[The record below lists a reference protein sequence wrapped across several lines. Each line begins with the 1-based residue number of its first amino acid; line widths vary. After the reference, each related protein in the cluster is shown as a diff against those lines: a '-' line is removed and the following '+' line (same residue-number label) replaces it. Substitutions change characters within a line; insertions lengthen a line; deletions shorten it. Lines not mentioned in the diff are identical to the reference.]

1 MDVLKFGFK
10 YWKRNLIWAVI
21 AQLVG
26 YFAIIADL
34 MIPLFSELF
43 IDYVIGDNKPTNEG
57 LFSFMLSGKYGQI
70 HSKQL
75 FFSLAAVF
83 MIFLLTR
90 IILIYIKNLMN
101 QHLGLNL
108 ETDLRVATFRKL
120 MELDSQTI
128 SEFNTGELLTTI
140 NSDTIMYKELF
151 CRMIPNILDSIFVL
165 IICTILLSSISIS
178 FLAIPIITMPFFLI
192 ALMRFKKAARS
203 NYKNIRKSNSKM
215 SLNVQENIEAVRLV
229 RSFTNEGL
237 EKRKLGKS
245 NEKLKDSYIK
255 QINLSSKF
263 EVIFSS
269 IKQLAY
275 IGTIAVSAI
284 LVIKGYMLIGYLV
297 ACSNYVL
304 KIMDH
309 ISQINNNL
317 FQMQQ
322 QFVSGQKMMYFMNCK
337 TKIIDRKESIE
348 INDVPNISIR
358 NAYLTMEDNQVL
370 KDVSIEIPYGK
381 KVGIVG
387 GTGSGKS
394 VLLES
399 LMRIHDLTG
408 GIIEIND
415 KDIRNYSLM
424 SLRNNFSYIFQ
435 EVFLFSN
442 TIDSNIAYA
451 KPDIDNDKV
460 IKASKHAQAHDFVK
474 KLPVGYET
482 IVGEKGIG
490 ISGGQK
496 QRVSI
501 ARALLKD
508 APVLI
513 LDDSTS
519 ALDVE
524 TEKRLLA
531 DIKKYY
537 PNKSIFIS
545 AHRMSS
551 VVDCDEII
559 YMQDGTIAERGT
571 FEELMKLGG
580 HFAKV
585 YKIQEAQRKA
595 VVDFDSL
602 AAGEAGR

>member
-229 RSFTNEGL
+229 RSFTNEEL
-237 EKRKLGKS
+237 EKRKFGKS

-337 TKIIDRKESIE
+337 SKIIDRKESIE

>member
-10 YWKRNLIWAVI
+10 YWKRNLKWAVI
-21 AQLVG
+21 AQLISYV
-26 YFAIIADL
+26 AIIADL
-34 MIPLFSELF
+34 MIPLFSEMF
-43 IDYVIGDNKPTNEG
+43 IDYVICDNKPTNEG
-57 LFSFMLSGKYGQI
+57 IFSFMLSGKYGQI
-70 HSKQL
+70 HSMQL
-75 FFSLAAVF
+75 FLSLAVIF
-83 MIFLLTR
+83 MIFLFTR
-90 IILIYIKNLMN
+90 IILIYIKNVTN
-101 QHLGLNL
+101 QRLGLNL
-108 ETDLRVATFRKL
+108 ETDLRIVTFRKI
-120 MELDSQTI
+120 MELDSETI
-128 SEFNTGELLTTI
+128 SQFNTGELLTTI

-151 CRMIPNILDSIFVL
+151 CRMIPNILDSIFVF
-165 IICTILLSSISIS
+165 IICTFLLSSINIS
-178 FLAIPIITMPFFLI
+178 FLAIPIIMMPFFLL
-192 ALMRFKKAARS
+192 ALMRFKKAARK
-203 NYKNIRKSNSKM
+203 NYKNIRKSNSEM
-215 SLNVQENIEAVRLV
+215 NLNVQENIEAVRLV
-229 RSFTNEGL
+229 RSFTNEDL
-237 EKRKLGKS
+237 EKRKFDKS
-245 NEKLKDSYIK
+245 NEKLKGSYIS
-255 QINLSSKF
+255 QIKLSSKF

-275 IGTIAVSAI
+275 IGTIAVSAV

-304 KIMDH
+304 KMMDH
-309 ISQINNNL
+309 ISQINSNF

-322 QFVSGQKMMYFMNCK
+322 QFVSGQKMMNLMNCK
-337 TKIIDRKESIE
+337 SKIMDSKENLK
-348 INDVPNISIR
+348 INGVPNIRIK

-370 KDVSIEIPYGK
+370 KDISIDIPYGK
-381 KVGIVG
+381 KVGIAG

-408 GIIEIND
+408 GIIEING
-415 KDIRNYSLM
+415 KDIRDYSLF
-424 SLRNNFSYIFQ
+424 SLRKNFSYVFQ

-451 KPDIDNDKV
+451 KPDIDNEQV
-460 IKASKHAQAHDFVK
+460 IKASKHAQAHNFVK

-519 ALDVE
+519 ALDVD

-537 PNKSIFIS
+537 PDKTIFIS

-551 VVDCDEII
+551 VIDCDEII
-559 YMQDGTIAERGT
+559 YMQDGRIVERGT

-585 YKIQEAQRKA
+585 YKIQESQNKA
-595 VVDFDSL
+595 VIDFDAL
-602 AAGEAGR
+602 AAGEVGR

>member
-10 YWKRNLIWAVI
+10 YWKRNLKWALI

-26 YFAIIADL
+26 YVAIFADL

-57 LFSFMLSGKYGQI
+57 IFSFMLSGKYGQI

-83 MIFLLTR
+83 MLFLLTR
-90 IILIYIKNLMN
+90 IILIYIKNLTN

-108 ETDLRVATFRKL
+108 ETDLRLATFRKL
-120 MELDSQTI
+120 MELDSETI

-165 IICTILLSSISIS
+165 IICTVLLSSISIS
-178 FLAIPIITMPFFLI
+178 FLAIPVITMPFFLI

-203 NYKNIRKSNSKM
+203 NYKNIRKSNSEM
-215 SLNVQENIEAVRLV
+215 NLNVQENIEAVRLV
-229 RSFTNEGL
+229 RSFTNEEL
-237 EKRKLGKS
+237 EKRKFDTS

-337 TKIIDRKESIE
+337 SKIIDRKESIE
-348 INDVPNISIR
+348 INDVPNISIK
-358 NAYLTMEDNQVL
+358 NAYLTMEENQVL

-408 GIIEIND
+408 GIIEING

-424 SLRNNFSYIFQ
+424 SLRNNFSYVFQ

-460 IKASKHAQAHDFVK
+460 IKASKHAQAHNFVK

-501 ARALLKD
+501 ARALLKN

-537 PNKSIFIS
+537 PNKTIFIS

-551 VVDCDEII
+551 VIDCDEII
-559 YMQDGTIAERGT
+559 YMQDGIIAERGT

-595 VVDFDSL
+595 VIDFDDL